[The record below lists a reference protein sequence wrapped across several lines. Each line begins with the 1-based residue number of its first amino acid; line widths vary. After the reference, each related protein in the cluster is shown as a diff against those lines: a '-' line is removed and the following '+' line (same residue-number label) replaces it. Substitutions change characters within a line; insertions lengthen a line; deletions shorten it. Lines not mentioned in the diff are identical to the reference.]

1 MRLSIVRTCFLV
13 DNDVIT
19 KEKGDVGLRS
29 DKKPIREIFRS
40 AINTGNM
47 TFGTNLRI
55 AKIFAAEGVLFTL
68 IITICNNN
76 NNLFG
81 ARLGA
86 NSYQL
91 GLMASL
97 PPIVGL
103 IFLFP
108 FAIITDRLRNKRN
121 MVIIAALGLGVTYA
135 MVGSVAFLNTNRII
149 PLIIMLIIV
158 NFPMTLYNSSW
169 QAFFSDVVRPE
180 DRNEVYAHRTR
191 MNTAVG
197 IFFPLLFGA
206 ILTAATGTGK
216 IAVHQAYYF
225 LAIPFSLGQM
235 FLLRKVHSDV
245 DYASPK
251 LKLTV
256 LGQTAKSLFKRR
268 HFRGFL
274 AVTLLV
280 YIGWQMDWS
289 LYFQAQLN
297 YLHLNE
303 SQMSLIVV
311 LCAITQFIMLGFWSR
326 LAASKGVRF
335 VFIIGA
341 GGFAF
346 CCLSVVIS
354 LMLPPPFNVWVYY
367 IFQSTGSA
375 AFSAFQL
382 STLLCLLEVIPSQNK
397 TFSIAI
403 YNTFILLSNI
413 IMPYLGVVIY
423 NAFGGDR
430 TAMIITMIII
440 AATRI
445 IATITAFIRWRLT
458 RDADLSVE

>member
-1 MRLSIVRTCFLV
+1 MNSGR
-13 DNDVIT
+13 
-19 KEKGDVGLRS
+19 
-29 DKKPIREIFRS
+29 KPFRDAIRS
-40 AINTGNM
+40 AVLTGNKA
-47 TFGTNLRI
+47 FGSNLRL
-55 AKIFAAEGVLFTL
+55 AKIFAAEGVLFSL

-76 NNLFG
+76 NNLFA

-86 NSYQL
+86 DSYQL
-91 GLMASL
+91 GLLSSL

-103 IFLFP
+103 IFLIP

-121 MVIIAALGLGVTYA
+121 MVIIASLGLGVTYVL
-135 MVGSVAFLNTNRII
+135 VGCVAFLNTSRII

-216 IAVHQAYYF
+216 IAVHQVYYF
-225 LAIPFSLGQM
+225 LALPFSIGQM

-245 DYASPK
+245 DHASPK
-251 LKLTV
+251 LKISV
-256 LGQTAKSLFKRR
+256 LRQTAKSLFKNR

-274 AVTLLV
+274 VVAMMV

-297 YLHLNE
+297 YLHMNE
-303 SQMSLIVV
+303 SQMSLVVV
-311 LCAITQFIMLGFWSR
+311 LCAITQFIMLGYWSR
-326 LAASKGVRF
+326 LASTRGIRF
-335 VFIIGA
+335 VFVIGA

-346 CCLSVVIS
+346 CCLALVIS
-354 LMLPPPFNVWVYY
+354 LLLPPPVNIWFYY
-367 IFQSTGSA
+367 LFQSMGSA

-382 STLLCLLEVIPSQNK
+382 STLLCLLEVIPPQNK
-397 TFSIAI
+397 TLSIAL
-403 YNTFILLSNI
+403 YSTFILLSNI
-413 IMPYLGVVIY
+413 IMPYFGVVIY
-423 NAFGGDR
+423 NTIGGDR
-430 TAMIITMIII
+430 QAMIITMLIIASIRI
-440 AATRI
+440 AAT
-445 IATITAFIRWRLT
+445 AAAFIRWHVNKG
-458 RDADLSVE
+458 DEISVEIQ

>member
-1 MRLSIVRTCFLV
+1 LKSGR
-13 DNDVIT
+13 
-19 KEKGDVGLRS
+19 
-29 DKKPIREIFRS
+29 KPIRDVFRS
-40 AINTGNM
+40 AVLSGNKA
-47 TFGTNLRI
+47 FGTNLRL
-55 AKIFAAEGVLFTL
+55 AKIFAAEGVLFSL

-76 NNLFG
+76 NNLFA

-86 NSYQL
+86 DSYQL
-91 GLMASL
+91 GLLSSL

-103 IFLFP
+103 IFLIP

-121 MVIIAALGLGVTYA
+121 MVIIASLGLGVTYVL
-135 MVGSVAFLNTNRII
+135 VGCVAFLSTNRIV

-197 IFFPLLFGA
+197 IVFPLLFGA

-216 IAVHQAYYF
+216 IAVHQVYYF
-225 LAIPFSLGQM
+225 LALPFSLGQM

-245 DYASPK
+245 DHASPK
-251 LKLTV
+251 LKLSV
-256 LGQTAKSLFKRR
+256 LGQTAKSLFKNT

-274 AVTLLV
+274 AVALLV
-280 YIGWQMDWS
+280 YMGWQMDWS

-297 YLHLNE
+297 YLHMNE

-311 LCAITQFIMLGFWSR
+311 LCAITQFIMLGYWSR
-326 LAASKGVRF
+326 LAATKGIRF
-335 VFIIGA
+335 VFMIGA

-346 CCLSVVIS
+346 CCLSLVIS
-354 LMLPPPFNVWVYY
+354 LMLPPPVNVLFYY
-367 IFQSTGSA
+367 VFQSMGSA

-382 STLLCLLEVIPSQNK
+382 STLLCLLEVIPPQNK
-397 TFSIAI
+397 TLSIAL
-403 YNTFILLSNI
+403 YSTFILFSNI
-413 IMPYLGVVIY
+413 IMPYFGVLIY
-423 NAFGGDR
+423 NLIGGDR
-430 TAMIITMIII
+430 QAMIITMLIVASIRI
-440 AATRI
+440 TATAA
-445 IATITAFIRWRLT
+445 AFIRWHINKGAEIT
-458 RDADLSVE
+458 VV

>member
-1 MRLSIVRTCFLV
+1 M
-13 DNDVIT
+13 
-19 KEKGDVGLRS
+19 KS
-29 DKKPIREIFRS
+29 DRKPIRDVIRS
-40 AINTGNM
+40 AVITGNKA
-47 TFGTNLRI
+47 FGSNLRL
-55 AKIFAAEGVLFTL
+55 AKIFAAEGVLFSL

-76 NNLFG
+76 NNLFA

-86 NSYQL
+86 DSYQL
-91 GLMASL
+91 GLMSSL

-103 IFLFP
+103 IFMIP

-135 MVGSVAFLNTNRII
+135 LVGCVAFLNTSRIL

-158 NFPMTLYNSSW
+158 NFPMTLYNSTW
-169 QAFFSDVVRPE
+169 QSFFSDVVPPE

-197 IFFPLLFGA
+197 IVFPLLFGA

-216 IAVHQAYYF
+216 IAVHQVYYF
-225 LAIPFSLGQM
+225 FALPFSLGQM
-235 FLLRKVHSDV
+235 LLLRKVHSDV
-245 DYASPK
+245 DHASPK
-251 LKLTV
+251 LKMSV
-256 LGQTAKSLFKRR
+256 LRQTAKSLFKNR

-274 AVTLLV
+274 AVALMV
-280 YIGWQMDWS
+280 YMGWQMDWS

-297 YLHLNE
+297 YLHMNE

-311 LCAITQFIMLGFWSR
+311 LCAITQFIMLGYWSR
-326 LAASKGVRF
+326 LASTKGVRF

-354 LMLPPPFNVWVYY
+354 LLLPPPFNIWFYY
-367 IFQSTGSA
+367 VFLSTGSA

-382 STLLCLLEVIPSQNK
+382 STLLCLLEVIPPQYK
-397 TFSIAI
+397 TLSIAL
-403 YNTFILLSNI
+403 YSTFILLSNI
-413 IMPYLGVVIY
+413 IMPFFGVFIY

-430 TAMIITMIII
+430 QAMIITMLIVSMIRI
-440 AATRI
+440 VATAA
-445 IATITAFIRWRLT
+445 AFIRWRVNKG
-458 RDADLSVE
+458 VEITVD

>member
-1 MRLSIVRTCFLV
+1 LKSGR
-13 DNDVIT
+13 
-19 KEKGDVGLRS
+19 
-29 DKKPIREIFRS
+29 KPIRDVFRS
-40 AINTGNM
+40 AVLSGNKA
-47 TFGTNLRI
+47 FGTNLRL
-55 AKIFAAEGVLFTL
+55 AKIFAAEGVLFSL

-76 NNLFG
+76 NNLFA

-86 NSYQL
+86 DSYQL
-91 GLMASL
+91 GLLSSL

-103 IFLFP
+103 IFLIP

-121 MVIIAALGLGVTYA
+121 MVIIASLGLGVTYVL
-135 MVGSVAFLNTNRII
+135 VGCVAFLSTNRIV

-197 IFFPLLFGA
+197 IVFPLLFGA

-216 IAVHQAYYF
+216 IAVHQVYYF
-225 LAIPFSLGQM
+225 LALPFSLGQM

-245 DYASPK
+245 DHASPK
-251 LKLTV
+251 LKLSV
-256 LGQTAKSLFKRR
+256 LGQTAKSLFKNN

-274 AVTLLV
+274 AVALLV
-280 YIGWQMDWS
+280 YMGWQMDWS

-297 YLHLNE
+297 YLHMNE

-311 LCAITQFIMLGFWSR
+311 LCAITQFIMLGYWSR
-326 LAASKGVRF
+326 LAATKGIRF
-335 VFIIGA
+335 VFMIGA

-346 CCLSVVIS
+346 CCLSLVIS
-354 LMLPPPFNVWVYY
+354 LMLPPPVNVLFYY
-367 IFQSTGSA
+367 VFQSMGSA

-382 STLLCLLEVIPSQNK
+382 STLLCLLEVIPPQNK
-397 TFSIAI
+397 TLSIAL
-403 YNTFILLSNI
+403 YSTFILLSNI
-413 IMPYLGVVIY
+413 IMPYFGVLIY
-423 NAFGGDR
+423 NLIGGDR
-430 TAMIITMIII
+430 QAMIITMLIVASI
-440 AATRI
+440 RI
-445 IATITAFIRWRLT
+445 IATAAAFIRWHINKGAEIT
-458 RDADLSVE
+458 VV